1 MYLKTLAAAVLGLS
15 LAACGGAGGGGR
27 AELVPVE
34 GDAFLGPADA
44 KVVVT
49 EYGSPT
55 CPACKNWHD
64 KLFPDLKAEY
74 IDTNKVKFVWREFA
88 IHGAIDAGV
97 FSIAR
102 CAGTK
107 DFFPVL
113 DEAFLRQQE
122 IVEAS
127 MKGESIVAL
136 NALGEKFQLSKDQVK
151 SCMNDK
157 TIIRRINDVQL
168 DANGKGINSTPTFV
182 VNGVVMEAN
191 DWPTIKAAIDAAL
204 SGAPVSEQTAPV
216 IPGDDGHGHAPGE
229 TH

>member
-1 MYLKTLAAAVLGLS
+1 MYLKSLAGALVALS
-15 LAACGGAGGGGR
+15 LAACDGGGGR

-44 KVVVT
+44 KVVVL

-64 KLFPDLKAEY
+64 QFFPDLKAEY
-74 IDTNKVKFVWREFA
+74 IDTGKVKFVWREFA
-88 IHGAIDAGV
+88 IHGPIDAGV

-102 CAGTK
+102 CAGK
-107 DFFPVL
+107 DDFFPVL
-113 DEAFLRQQE
+113 DEAFLRQQD

-136 NALGEKFQLSKDQVK
+136 NALGAKFQLSAEQVK
-151 SCMNDK
+151 SCMSDK
-157 TIIRRINDVQL
+157 TIVRRINDVST
-168 DANGKGINSTPTFV
+168 DAQGKGINSTPTFV
-182 VNGVVMEAN
+182 VDGVVMKAN
-191 DWPTIKAAIDAAL
+191 DWPSIKAAIDTAL
-204 SGAPVSEQTAPV
+204 SGAPVVEQAAPV

>member
-1 MYLKTLAAAVLGLS
+1 MYLKSLAGALVALS
-15 LAACGGAGGGGR
+15 LAACGGGGGR

-64 KLFPDLKAEY
+64 TLFPDLKAEY
-74 IDTNKVKFVWREFA
+74 IDTGKVKFVWREFA
-88 IHGAIDAGV
+88 IHGPIDAGV

-102 CAGTK
+102 CAGAK

-113 DEAFLRQQE
+113 DEAFLRQQQ

-127 MKGESIVAL
+127 MKGESVQAL
-136 NALGEKFQLSKDQVK
+136 NALGEKFQLSADQVK

-157 TIIRRINDVQL
+157 TIIRRINDVSK
-168 DANGKGINSTPTFV
+168 DAQGKGINSTPTFV
-182 VNGVVMEAN
+182 VNGVAMEAN
-191 DWPTIKAAIDAAL
+191 DWPSIKAAIDVAL
-204 SGAPVSEQTAPV
+204 TGAPVPEQAAPV

>member
-1 MYLKTLAAAVLGLS
+1 MYLKSLAGALVALS
-15 LAACGGAGGGGR
+15 LAACGGASGR

-44 KVVVT
+44 KVVVM

-64 KLFPDLKAEY
+64 QLFPDLKAEY
-74 IDTNKVKFVWREFA
+74 IDTGKVKFVWREFA

-102 CAGTK
+102 CAGAK

-136 NALGEKFQLSKDQVK
+136 NALGEKFQLSPEQVK
-151 SCMNDK
+151 SCMSDK
-157 TIIRRINDVQL
+157 TIVRRINDVGT
-168 DANGKGINSTPTFV
+168 DAQNKGINSTPTFV
-182 VNGVVMEAN
+182 VDGVVMKAN
-191 DWPTIKAAIDAAL
+191 DWPSIKAAIDTAL
-204 SGAPVSEQTAPV
+204 SGGTVVEQAPPV
-216 IPGDDGHGHAPGE
+216 IPGDDGHGHGPGE